1 IDPATFRK
9 RLSRAREGLRSALD
23 ANCGVVNPAAACRCH
38 GRLRRARHLGRVT
51 PGVMTTDRPLDVS
64 ALREQLR
71 RIDEALRDVEYYR
84 ADPPSKPRHDLVRAA
99 LQPLMSA

>member
-1 IDPATFRK
+1 
-9 RLSRAREGLRSALD
+9 
-23 ANCGVVNPAAACRCH
+23 
-38 GRLRRARHLGRVT
+38 
-51 PGVMTTDRPLDVS
+51 VMTTDRPLDVS